1 MKNLFS
7 IYDHQETL
15 IELSNKTSKL
25 RIYKSVGNNI
35 KVCATLNGSDDDLF
49 IPAKH
54 LDKLLSDESIHHAY
68 KHAKRFEL
76 PNTKELFNAHIDNLI
91 TLDKAHK
98 AQSQSNPIQK
108 TIKPYKK
115 SRYDNEICDALQI
128 HRHTGH
134 DIFGITQFPVLLHPN
149 FRAVVG
155 MHHHLH
161 RGWGLSSA
169 TIFNW
174 AYCVDSPNAPSN
186 KQLAEH
192 TERFNY
198 DKSVYKYY
206 KSATIHTHKKRIPKN
221 LFFIIFGVILFGYF
235 AVKMLFFNDN
245 FFSKVYGVEQNST
258 KKNTAR

>member
-1 MKNLFS
+1 MQSVLSFPTPKNCLMS
-7 IYDHQETL
+7 TL
-15 IELSNKTSKL
+15 TTLSHWI
-25 RIYKSVGNNI
+25 R
-35 KVCATLNGSDDDLF
+35 
-49 IPAKH
+49 
-54 LDKLLSDESIHHAY
+54 
-68 KHAKRFEL
+68 
-76 PNTKELFNAHIDNLI
+76 HIR
-91 TLDKAHK
+91 HK
-98 AQSQSNPIQK
+98 ANPIQK
-108 TIKPYKK
+108 TIKPYTK

-186 KQLAEH
+186 KKLAEH

-198 DKSVYKYY
+198 DKSIYKYY
-206 KSATIHTHKKRIPKN
+206 KSATIHTHKKPHPQKTYSQKLIFYYFWCYFIW
-221 LFFIIFGVILFGYF
+221 LFCCQNAIF
-235 AVKMLFFNDN
+235 
-245 FFSKVYGVEQNST
+245 
-258 KKNTAR
+258 